1 MKPLSFRN
9 KQKTAFPVIYIN
21 TSEAGEGKEGIV
33 LGVIPGALEA
43 SVDSL
48 SRWQV
53 WKNTVGSMLA
63 HRKPDTEAK

>member
-21 TSEAGEGKEGIV
+21 TSEAGEGIV
-33 LGVIPGALEA
+33 LGVIPGAPEA

-63 HRKPDTEAK
+63 RRKPDTEAK